1 VNPNHRT
8 QAERRATARAAL
20 LRATAEIVVESGVP
34 AVTLAAVGERA
45 GYSRGMVTHH
55 FGSKR
60 GLLDALAREAQT
72 GMSPGLEEVP
82 AGLGHLLR
90 LVEDYL
96 TKLGRDPNEW
106 SPFLL
111 LWADAAAGSDV
122 TPVMRERDAWFRDL
136 LRSDVATGV
145 ADGTIRAD
153 VDPDLI
159 AVRIL
164 AELRGFGLLRLV
176 EPAAVDASRVAAS
189 VAAAWRHAL
198 APGAPSEPE
207 RPPS

>member
-1 VNPNHRT
+1 MSPIRRT

-20 LRATAEIVVESGVP
+20 LGAAAEIVVHSGVP
-34 AVTLAAVGERA
+34 AVTLVAVGERA

-60 GLLDALAREAQT
+60 GLLDALAREAQA
-72 GMSPGLEEVP
+72 GMSPGLEDVP
-82 AGLGHLLR
+82 AGLDHLLQ
-90 LVEDYL
+90 LIEDYL
-96 TKLGRDPNEW
+96 TRLSRDPNEW

-122 TPVMRERDAWFRDL
+122 TPVMRERDAWFRDV
-136 LRSDVATGV
+136 LRSDVATGIG
-145 ADGTIRAD
+145 DGTVRAD
-153 VDPDLI
+153 VDPDLV

-164 AELRGFGLLRLV
+164 AELRGIGLLRLV
-176 EPAAVDASRVAAS
+176 EPAAVDPARIAPS

-198 APGAPSEPE
+198 AAGDGGTEV
-207 RPPS
+207 